1 MAPRK
6 TKVKNFIS
14 FLSTKLFIAKQIK
27 PTATA
32 CLMPDI
38 GRFKINIGNARTK
51 KDNGLISLLAR
62 ELRPKKNRNEVAIFK
77 DLNDKSNS

>member
-1 MAPRK
+1 
-6 TKVKNFIS
+6 
-14 FLSTKLFIAKQIK
+14 
-27 PTATA
+27 
-32 CLMPDI
+32 MPDI